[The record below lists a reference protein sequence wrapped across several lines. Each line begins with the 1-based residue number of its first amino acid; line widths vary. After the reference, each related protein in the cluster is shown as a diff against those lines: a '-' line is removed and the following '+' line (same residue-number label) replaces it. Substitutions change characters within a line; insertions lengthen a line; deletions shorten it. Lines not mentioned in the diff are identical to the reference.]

1 MIDTDIEYNEYW
13 EGFEVNRIHADR
25 FELWEYLS
33 SN

>member
-1 MIDTDIEYNEYW
+1 MFDIYEDLYDYLES
-13 EGFEVNRIHADR
+13 FETNKIHADR